1 MTKNFEPQFSPNITR
16 VGVFYDGNYFYHVS
30 NYYNYVHERQS
41 RISIAGLHN
50 FIRQKVSELEGIP
63 GDIHRCQIVDAHYFR
78 GRLNA
83 MEASQ
88 KGNQLYY
95 ERVFDDI
102 LMSEGVATHYFPVK
116 SVNGQRYEREVDVW
130 LALEAFELALYKKF
144 DILVLIAS
152 DGNYVPLA
160 RKLNTLGTRV
170 MLLSWDFEFRDDFG
184 NQKVTRTS
192 QDLLDVVT
200 YPVAMHEL
208 INSKLEKNRYVV
220 NSLFVPKDNNNLYT
234 RRPQPSIDFGNED
247 VQVSS
252 ILSIKSGYGFIKY
265 PPTNLFFHFQSV
277 NGCDF
282 YDLEPGDKVK
292 FRVARNE
299 KGDDVAIDVELT
311 DKVL

>member
-1 MTKNFEPQFSPNITR
+1 MTKIIGADAKRNLTR
-16 VGVFYDGNYFYHVS
+16 IGVFYDGNYFYHVS
-30 NYYNYVHERQS
+30 NYYNYVHDKQS

-50 FIRQKVSELEGIP
+50 FIRQKVSDLEGDSK
-63 GDIHRCQIVDAHYFR
+63 DIHRCQIVDAHYFR

-102 LMSEGVATHYFPVK
+102 LMSEGVTTHYFPVK
-116 SVNGQRYEREVDVW
+116 SVNGQRQEREVDLW
-130 LALEAFELALYKKF
+130 LALEAFELALYKQF
-144 DILVLIAS
+144 DILVLLAS

-170 MLLSWDFEFRDDFG
+170 MLLSWDFEFRDDYG
-184 NQKVTRTS
+184 NQRVTRTS

-200 YPVAMHEL
+200 YPVPMHEL
-208 INSKLEKNRYVV
+208 INGRSERDRLLVS
-220 NSLFVPKDNNNLYT
+220 SLFVPKDNNSYS
-234 RRPQPSIDFGNED
+234 RKPAPEVDFGNED
-247 VQVSS
+247 VHVSS
-252 ILSIKSGYGFIKY
+252 ILSVKSGYGFIKY

-282 YDLEPGDKVK
+282 YDLEPGDKVQ

-299 KGDDVAIDVELT
+299 KGDDVAIDVEL
-311 DKVL
+311 VE

>member
-1 MTKNFEPQFSPNITR
+1 MVKSLERESIQKLTR
-16 VGVFYDGNYFYHVS
+16 IGVFYDGNYFYHVS

-50 FIRQKVSELEGIP
+50 FIRQKAAEFDGSENAYN
-63 GDIHRCQIVDAHYFR
+63 HCQIVDAHYFR

-102 LMSEGVATHYFPVK
+102 LMSEGVTTHYFPVR
-116 SVNGQRYEREVDVW
+116 SINGQRQDSNVDVW
-130 LALEAFELALYKKF
+130 MALEAFEMSLYKKF

-152 DGNYVPLA
+152 DGNYVPLV

-170 MLLSWDFEFRDDFG
+170 MLLSWEFEFKDDYG
-184 NQKVTRTS
+184 NQRITKTS
-192 QDLLDVVT
+192 QDLQDVVT
-200 YPVAMHEL
+200 YPISMDQFINRKESRDKYL
-208 INSKLEKNRYVV
+208 ID
-220 NSLFVPKDNNNLYT
+220 SLFVPKETSTTTHKEPVLV
-234 RRPQPSIDFGNED
+234 DFGNED
-247 VQVSS
+247 VHEST
-252 ILSIKSGYGFIKY
+252 ILSVKSGYGFIKF

-282 YDLEPGDKVK
+282 SDLQIGDTVRFKI
-292 FRVARNE
+292 ARNE
-299 KGDDVAIDVELT
+299 KGDDVAIDVEL
-311 DKVL
+311 VE